1 MAEAVVLHGVLVAL
15 ALADEVDDDLHLLG
29 EPQRF
34 DLDRLARHVAV
45 GAALK
50 CHANGESDLEKEREE
65 CRPVN
70 KRDCLKRQQW
80 KTKTCNLSWG
90 QKAPCAEPGQYKV
103 YRLCVVQCIS
113 IEGRL

>member
-15 ALADEVDDDLHLLG
+15 ALADEVDGDLHLLG

-34 DLDRLARHVAV
+34 DLDRLAQHVAS

-65 CRPVN
+65 CRPVS
-70 KRDCLKRQQW
+70 KRDSFKQQ
-80 KTKTCNLSWG
+80 
-90 QKAPCAEPGQYKV
+90 Q
-103 YRLCVVQCIS
+103 
-113 IEGRL
+113 